1 MFGGF
6 SHAYTQNPGL
16 NNLALELLTL
26 LQNNQRA
33 STTLN
38 SRKISN
44 DWFDKSH
51 HSHDHHGTNLLHGN
65 ISLNSNNNNERSFNN
80 IFGQNIL
87 NSLNDAYLSDASKK
101 RDIKLTEKI
110 QDF

>member
-1 MFGGF
+1 M
-6 SHAYTQNPGL
+6 
-16 NNLALELLTL
+16 ELLTL
-26 LQNNQRA
+26 LQNNRA

-65 ISLNSNNNNERSFNN
+65 LTNNERSFNN
-80 IFGQNIL
+80 LFN
-87 NSLNDAYLSDASKK
+87 
-101 RDIKLTEKI
+101 
-110 QDF
+110 